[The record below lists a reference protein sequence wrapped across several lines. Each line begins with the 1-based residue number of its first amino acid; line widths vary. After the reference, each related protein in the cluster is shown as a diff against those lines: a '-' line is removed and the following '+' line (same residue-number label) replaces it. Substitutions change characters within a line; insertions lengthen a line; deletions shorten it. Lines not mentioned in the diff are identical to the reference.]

1 MPTSKNTGV
10 FLPHEFAVIIGVHT
24 VTGWSDDVFA
34 TLRQLTPN
42 VNDSEGASGETGII
56 IANSSKFELDINIL
70 QTSKDNDVFSGLHR
84 ATITLGTV
92 YPLRLEDPFGKT
104 LGVAGSTLFRQRP
117 DASWNKNGVETRT
130 WTLFIPHFEYTLGG
144 NVN

>member
-10 FLPHEFAVIIGVHT
+10 FLPHEFAAIIGAHT
-24 VTGWSDDVFA
+24 ITGWSDDVFA

-56 IANSSKFELDINIL
+56 IANSSKFELDLNIL
-70 QTSKDNDVFSGLHR
+70 QTSNDNFILSNLHK
-84 ATITLGTV
+84 ASIVTGVT

-104 LGVAGSTLFRQRP
+104 LGVSGSTLFRQYP
-117 DASWNKNGVETRT
+117 DASFNKNGVETYT
-130 WTLFIPHFEYTLGG
+130 WTLFIPHLEIVVGG